1 MGVWPAGGQPG
12 SAGRSPAR
20 LGAVAGL
27 PGYPGNLGAP
37 DDARIPGSCLPPD
50 PDSARPGA
58 AACSRAVTGANDS
71 KQARIRRLK
80 IPALCSGSIDG
91 PWSSLPGGGEPHRW
105 AIVAA
110 PPVAVAANAPD
121 AGIADR
127 RDRADRPGRRL

>member
-27 PGYPGNLGAP
+27 PGDPGNLGAP
-37 DDARIPGSCLPPD
+37 DDARIPGSRLPPD

-58 AACSRAVTGANDS
+58 AACSRAVTRANDS

-80 IPALCSGSIDG
+80 FPALRSRSNAG
-91 PWSSLPGGGEPHRW
+91 PSLRLPAPAEQHLW
-105 AIVAA
+105 AIVA
-110 PPVAVAANAPD
+110 VS
-121 AGIADR
+121 
-127 RDRADRPGRRL
+127 